1 MSADPLLRAKYI
13 CGKHGRLIVVSLV
26 VLSALLFGGAAA
38 AEPASPQQQTVQT
51 NEQRV
56 ATILTASSEVAN
68 DSALYR
74 EGETVSDSPVYLL
87 SSNPNLTLDALTT
100 VPSDQQVTVTQRVML
115 ELAVERQGEV
125 FWTDREVLA
134 NETQQATNG
143 TARTT
148 TTVDVATLVEDRL
161 TKLRADT
168 DGVGTVQTRI
178 TVNVSYDTGTYAG
191 HTNVSSPLSISDRSY
206 EFDTPQRAEQTHS
219 TPVVRNMTAGTGN
232 SGAFAAS
239 LGLPGLAVWLLSAGM
254 FSLLIAI
261 AVRVVDIRIG
271 DFESFERRYESV
283 RYTEWISRGR
293 IPDTGRYARVP
304 VESLLDLVDIAIDSE
319 KRVIYDTQQEYY
331 AVVEGNLIYEYR
343 DESNAPGRMHEFGL
357 APVGNEERTAEQAVQ
372 DAEAAVADDHGDT
385 GPW

>member
-1 MSADPLLRAKYI
+1 MSADPILRVKYI
-13 CGKHGRLIVVSLV
+13 CGKHGRLLVVSLV
-26 VLSALLFGGAAA
+26 VLSALLFAGAAV

-56 ATILTASSEVAN
+56 ATTLTASSEVTN
-68 DSALYR
+68 DSSLYR

-87 SSNPNLTLDALTT
+87 SSAPTLTLDAVTT
-100 VPSDQQVTVTQRVML
+100 VPSGEQVTVTQRVVL

-125 FWTDREVLA
+125 FWTDQEVLA
-134 NETQQATNG
+134 NETRRTTNG

-148 TTVDVATLVEDRL
+148 TTVDVAALVDDRL
-161 TKLRADT
+161 TQLRADT
-168 DGVGTVQTRI
+168 DGVGTVQARI
-178 TVNVSYDTGTYAG
+178 SVNASYDTGTYTG
-191 HTNVSSPLSISDRSY
+191 QTNVSSPLSISDRSY
-206 EFDTPQRAEQTHS
+206 EFDTPQRAEQTHT
-219 TPVVRNMTAGTGN
+219 TPVVRNVTAAPGN
-232 SGAFAAS
+232 SGTLAAS
-239 LGLPGLAVWLLSAGM
+239 LGLPSRAVWLLFAGL
-254 FSLLIAI
+254 FSLLTAV

-271 DFESFERRYESV
+271 NFERFERRYESV

-293 IPDTGRYARVP
+293 IPETGRYARVP

-343 DESNAPGRMHEFGL
+343 DESDSPGRMHEFGL
-357 APVGNEERTAEQAVQ
+357 APVDGGEASAEQALQ
-372 DAEAAVADDHGDT
+372 EAEASVTSEDGEA